1 MTLPERVPP
10 LSGWGLRVFL
20 AVWGILLSAC
30 LVLLALSAPEALV
43 IDPPK
48 GPPLAGLV
56 VDFEQPDRIRFAFG
70 PEATRAGI
78 KPGDRILAVD
88 GAPVAELPADR
99 ARQFARPT
107 GGVIS
112 LAMQSVDGST
122 RTIRLTLDPAYSLES
137 YRATGLSRPVHT
149 GLLRFFDLLQ
159 NLVLIGCALLLAR
172 RLSDPLAPWASLGF
186 LLMALGQGF
195 LGGQLYRT
203 GTVGASAWLIAN
215 NGFEIVLLTVVALF
229 PDGLFVPRWRWA
241 VIATIWIATLAS
253 IPADSIVQNAIFAAL
268 MVFAAA
274 SILQRYRTLPAGQ
287 GRQQIRWA
295 MFGFGAS
302 AILIALIAATQWVQG
317 TATDFT
323 SYVSAILLGSFLS
336 ALVISVLAASVTV
349 PLLRYRLYDAD
360 TAISRSVAYGA
371 LTIGFLGVFAASE
384 KLVEVLG
391 EEYFGERLGALAGG
405 IGAGVAAVLLV
416 PLHHRL
422 NHWADHRF
430 RKQLINLRD
439 HLPALVGDL
448 REVAG
453 LDRVAASIAD
463 GIVDG
468 VRANRVAVLVGNRFA
483 ALRGIGPGQVETWRA
498 DWTPASGEGLE
509 YTKADPL
516 LPIRIPLSAEGH
528 GRVGWLLLG
537 PRPDGSLYG
546 RDERA
551 VLSAITDPL
560 ARAIE
565 IVQRREQR
573 EADQQGMH
581 DALARDVATLKT
593 IVANLLDTRA
603 ARAIPLV

>member
-20 AVWGILLSAC
+20 AMWGVLLSAC
-30 LVLLALSAPEALV
+30 LVLLAFSAPDALV

-88 GAPVAELPADR
+88 GAPVAELPPDR
-99 ARQFARPT
+99 ARQFAGPT
-107 GGVIS
+107 GGVIWIA
-112 LAMQSVDGST
+112 LQSVDGSA
-122 RTIRLTLDPAYSLES
+122 RTIRLTRDPAHSLEG
-137 YRATGLSRPVHT
+137 YRAMGLSRPVHA
-149 GLLRFFDLLQ
+149 GLLRFFGLLQ
-159 NLVLIGCALLLAR
+159 DLVLISCALLLVR
-172 RLSDPLAPWASLGF
+172 RLRDPLAPWASLGF
-186 LLMALGQGF
+186 LLSALSAGL
-195 LGGQLYRT
+195 LGDLLYRS
-203 GTVGASAWLIAN
+203 GPAGSSAWLIAN
-215 NGFEIVLLTVVALF
+215 NGFQIVILAVVAMF

-253 IPADSIVQNAIFAAL
+253 IRADSIFQNAIFAAL

-302 AILIALIAATQWVQG
+302 AILIALIAGTQWVQG
-317 TATDFT
+317 TSTDFT
-323 SYVSAILLGSFLS
+323 SYISSLLVGSFLV
-336 ALVISVLAASVTV
+336 ALVVSVLGASITV

-371 LTIGFLGVFAASE
+371 LTVGFLGVFAASE

-439 HLPALVGDL
+439 HLPALVVTCA
-448 REVAG
+448 R
-453 LDRVAASIAD
+453 S
-463 GIVDG
+463 
-468 VRANRVAVLVGNRFA
+468 
-483 ALRGIGPGQVETWRA
+483 PG
-498 DWTPASGEGLE
+498 
-509 YTKADPL
+509 
-516 LPIRIPLSAEGH
+516 
-528 GRVGWLLLG
+528 
-537 PRPDGSLYG
+537 
-546 RDERA
+546 
-551 VLSAITDPL
+551 
-560 ARAIE
+560 
-565 IVQRREQR
+565 
-573 EADQQGMH
+573 
-581 DALARDVATLKT
+581 
-593 IVANLLDTRA
+593 
-603 ARAIPLV
+603 